1 MQTNIRKWIH
11 GLAVRIHKLA
21 IAPAP
26 VDYDL
31 DDLLDNVTAANL
43 HGETDTGMPL
53 GREVW

>member
-1 MQTNIRKWIH
+1 MQARIRKWGH
-11 GLAVRIHKLA
+11 CLAVQIRKLV

-26 VDYDL
+26 ADYDL
-31 DDLLDNVTAANL
+31 DDLLGKVTAANI